1 MWRALSGFRWE
12 YVAAILG
19 MTATAVICFQ
29 AADIYQVQVFRGQLR
44 QMTRMISSW
53 AFVFL
58 LFIGASFFA
67 KLGGEVSRLWLSAFF
82 FVGLAAL
89 IAERLFLRSMVRGWA
104 RQGRLDRRTIIVG
117 ADQNGEKL
125 VEALKAQD
133 NSDIDILG
141 VFDDRND
148 NRALETCAGSAK
160 LGKVDDIV
168 EFARRTRIDL
178 VLFALPISAVSALI
192 EHHFTPQF
200 YLDLEGSVG
209 QLKWSN
215 QGGGCYI
222 YGFGCGAAQF
232 AQGALSP
239 SATTWLVGADL
250 GWNPVNNLNFDLEL
264 MYQSTNQQT
273 PSGFIGTVY
282 NTGGVGGA
290 YLVPGDWHGVSDGF
304 AGRFRVTRYF

>member
-1 MWRALSGFRWE
+1 MSPIQLANNATDCGIFGSSLCNSQHTQIGWGVDAGVKVNLPSFGAGDDALITGSYTQSAVWYSGLPDMMWGE
-12 YVAAILG
+12 NG
-19 MTATAVICFQ
+19 
-29 AADIYQVQVFRGQLR
+29 QVNGNGQS
-44 QMTRMISSW
+44 MYMSD
-53 AFVFL
+53 
-58 LFIGASFFA
+58 
-67 KLGGEVSRLWLSAFF
+67 AFF
-82 FVGLAAL
+82 NPLTNQWSKPTAW
-89 IAERLFLRSMVRGWA
+89 S
-104 RQGRLDRRTIIVG
+104 
-117 ADQNGEKL
+117 
-125 VEALKAQD
+125 
-133 NSDIDILG
+133 
-141 VFDDRND
+141 
-148 NRALETCAGSAK
+148 
-160 LGKVDDIV
+160 
-168 EFARRTRIDL
+168 
-178 VLFALPISAVSALI
+178 VSALI

-264 MYQSTNQQT
+264 MYQDTNQQK

-290 YLVPGDWHGVSDGF
+290 YLVPGDWHGVSSGF
-304 AGRFRVTRYF
+304 AGRFRITRYF